1 MATLILLR
9 HGQSTWNLENRFT
22 GSVDVDLSPLG
33 ITEAKRSGILL
44 KNYKIDFA
52 FTSVLKRAIQ
62 TLEIVLKDSA
72 TQIPVFKSDA
82 LNERNYGDL
91 QGLNKTETQEKFGVL
106 QVLKWRRSFNVAP
119 PNGES
124 LKDTCDRVI
133 PYYNAEIAPK
143 LIENN
148 TVLIIAHGNSLR
160 ALIMHLENISETS
173 ICDFEISTCE
183 LRVYLFDEN
192 LKIISIT

>member
-106 QVLKWRRSFNVAP
+106 QVLKWRRSFNVSP